1 METTADETLDDTP
14 PAENPV
20 DDSPLTQSFASIK
33 ASTPDLS
40 LASASRD
47 LFDSQQSRKCPPTS
61 PGKSDKP
68 EAKQRAVSDKVK
80 SSPTIQGFLRALKL
94 AGHERTKLMNTIT
107 GLQYYRARAIYFQY
121 KHGNFDDWDL
131 SSAVRRG
138 LNDREQDTWGI
149 EPHEAE
155 VTAKTTEPKEEVELL
170 KSLEADFTDDELV
183 GAKINQRLA
192 NIASKRWGITLP
204 NDKLKA
210 LLAKHAKPENCPDI
224 TTVRVNPEI
233 WDQMKNFKRKADL
246 RVSNIQQAFQK
257 ATFGILKV
265 CDKLVDQQPSTDKE
279 TLASNIDAI
288 VLLGHASGELSHLHR
303 EQITSALK
311 AKFHLLCSQ
320 ANESSSR
327 SDLLF
332 GADLTKQVRDAKDT
346 NKIGKDIGVGKAG
359 TTHFSRP
366 YNSHHDEHRP
376 CKKLWQTLLACKE
389 QTAFFREGSEKTQ
402 LFEELN

>member
-1 METTADETLDDTP
+1 M
-14 PAENPV
+14 
-20 DDSPLTQSFASIK
+20 IK
-33 ASTPDLS
+33 EE
-40 LASASRD
+40 
-47 LFDSQQSRKCPPTS
+47 C
-61 PGKSDKP
+61 
-68 EAKQRAVSDKVK
+68 
-80 SSPTIQGFLRALKL
+80 
-94 AGHERTKLMNTIT
+94 
-107 GLQYYRARAIYFQY
+107 RARYSTINNSS
-121 KHGNFDDWDL
+121 NF
-131 SSAVRRG
+131 
-138 LNDREQDTWGI
+138 
-149 EPHEAE
+149 
-155 VTAKTTEPKEEVELL
+155 KC
-170 KSLEADFTDDELV
+170 LEADFTDNELV

-204 NDKLKA
+204 NNKLKA
-210 LLAKHAKPENCPDI
+210 LLAKHAKRENCPDI

-233 WDQMKNFKRKADL
+233 WDQMINFRRNTDL
-246 RVSNIQQAFQK
+246 RVSNIQPALQK
-257 ATFGILKV
+257 ATFGILTV
-265 CDKLVDQQPSTDKE
+265 CHKLVDQQPSTDKE

-320 ANESSSR
+320 ANESSSP

-359 TTHFSRP
+359 TTHFLRP

-376 CKKLWQTLLACKE
+376 PKKLWQTLLACRE